1 MNNKKVEFA
10 KYILRK
16 GAEASEAKGEPLEIA
31 YSGGK
36 DSDVLLH
43 LAKSANIPFRAIYKN
58 TTIDPPRTIAHAKAM
73 GAEIRAPTKTFA
85 QLIAENGLPNRFRRF
100 CCSELKEYKICDNV
114 AIGVRK
120 AESRKRNERYKE
132 PIECRVFSKSRNE
145 RQQRF
150 YPLLEW
156 TDEDIKDYITENNIQ
171 CHPLYYTNGMF
182 DVTKRLGCMCCP
194 LMSRRKRIAEFASHP
209 QIVKLYIR
217 AMGKYCE
224 THTMRRFRNPY
235 EWFID
240 DVFFMGKDAEYKSFI
255 NAPLFNEGAKTYLEN
270 YFNLKF

>member
-16 GAEASEAKGEPLEIA
+16 GAEASEAKGERLEIA

-58 TTIDPPRTIAHAKAM
+58 TTIDPPGTIAHAKAM
-73 GAEIRAPTKTFA
+73 GAEIRAPTTTFA
-85 QLIAENGLPNRFRRF
+85 NMIAEKGLPNRFRRF
-100 CCSELKEYKICDNV
+100 CCAELKEYKISDNV
-114 AIGVRK
+114 AMGVRK

-132 PIECRVFSKSRNE
+132 PIECRVFSKSE
-145 RQQRF
+145 RQQNF

-171 CHPLYYTNGMF
+171 CHPLYYTNGQF

-194 LMSRRKRIAEFASHP
+194 LQSRRKRIAEFASHP
-209 QIVKLYIR
+209 QMVKLYIR
-217 AMGKYCE
+217 SLEKFFQ
-224 THTMRRFRNPY
+224 THKMSEYKNPY
-235 EWFID
+235 ELFLK
-240 DVFFMGKDAEYKSFI
+240 DVFFLGKYTEYKNFV